1 MNNYLIS
8 KLIYQYH
15 TSSDIA
21 QQRKSYDLILKILN
35 KVYDFDGVQA
45 NKFLMSE
52 ISKLEKRN
60 NEELLFNGILTA
72 DEVIK
77 LINDAGYNKQLNY
90 LTLSELFFALSL
102 STLIAEGHAN
112 RRYKWLKEIGQENDA
127 LAKVNV
133 MKESSIIQKQ
143 DDLLND
149 IIKAIEVSLP
159 FEQMSK
165 QDMIKYLRIGY
176 CEVAE
181 NVDYSLNSRRIDDYY
196 KYNENIDLS
205 YYYYIETR
213 TKEKTKKLTPQ

>member
-1 MNNYLIS
+1 MDNHLIS

-15 TSSDIA
+15 TSSDVN

-35 KVYDFDGVQA
+35 KVYDFDGAQA

-77 LINDAGYNKQLNY
+77 LINDAGYNKQLNS
-90 LTLSELFFALSL
+90 LTLSELIFALSL

-112 RRYKWLKEIGQENDA
+112 RHYKWLKEIGQENDA

-143 DDLLND
+143 EDLLND
-149 IIKAIEVSLP
+149 IIEAIEASLP
-159 FEQMSK
+159 LEQMSK

-181 NVDYSLNSRRIDDYY
+181 NVDYSLNGRRIAGYY

-205 YYYYIETR
+205 YYHFIAS
-213 TKEKTKKLTPQ
+213 KTKDKQRVLK